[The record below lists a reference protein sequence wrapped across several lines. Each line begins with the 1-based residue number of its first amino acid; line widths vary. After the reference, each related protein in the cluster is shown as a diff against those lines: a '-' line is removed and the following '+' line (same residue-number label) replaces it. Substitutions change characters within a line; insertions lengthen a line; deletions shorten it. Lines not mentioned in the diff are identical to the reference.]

1 MIITHFFGLL
11 IVILQE
17 ICNTKFSVTFIIT
30 NIRKIKKMIKSL
42 ESLVDLA
49 KGKDKRKI
57 AVAAAGDYHV
67 LKAIHNATE
76 HGIVEPILIG
86 CEDDIKRIS
95 SEIKFNVKP
104 HKVINISDPYEA
116 SLEATKLIS
125 DGKADFLMKGLV
137 SSGLFLKAVLNK
149 EFGLRTGSLLSHV
162 AIFETPYYH
171 KLLGVTDA
179 AMNVDPDLEEK
190 IDIIKNA
197 VKVFHGLKNR
207 NPKVA
212 ILGSVET
219 INPKMEATMHA
230 ATISMMN
237 YRKQIK
243 GCIIDGPLALDGA
256 ISEKSAKLKHITSN
270 VAGEADLILAPD
282 INGANI
288 LYKSLNF
295 LGGATSAAVIM
306 GAKVPIVLTSRGDS
320 EKSKFL
326 SIALAAAIS

>member
-1 MIITHFFGLL
+1 
-11 IVILQE
+11 
-17 ICNTKFSVTFIIT
+17 
-30 NIRKIKKMIKSL
+30 MIKNL
-42 ESLVDLA
+42 ESLVELA
-49 KGKDKRKI
+49 KSKDKRKL

-67 LKAIHNATE
+67 LEAIAQATLE
-76 HGIVEPILIG
+76 GIIEPILIG
-86 CEDDIKRIS
+86 NEETIRRIS
-95 SEIKFNVKP
+95 DEINFDLKNIE
-104 HKVINISDPYEA
+104 VINILDPFEA
-116 SLEATKLIS
+116 SLTATKMIGE
-125 DGKADFLMKGLV
+125 GKADFLMKGLV
-137 SSGLFLKAVLNK
+137 SSGLLLKAVLNK

-162 AIFETPYYH
+162 ALFETPYYH

-179 AMNVDPDLEEK
+179 AMNVDPGLEEK
-190 IDIIKNA
+190 IDIINNA
-197 VKVFHGLKNR
+197 VKVFHGLNNM

-237 YRKQIK
+237 YRNQIK

-256 ISEKSAKLKHITSN
+256 ISREAAELKHIKSD

-288 LYKSLNF
+288 LYKALNF
-295 LGGATSAAVIM
+295 LGGATAAAVIM
-306 GAKVPIVLTSRGDS
+306 GAKVPIVLTSRGDT

>member
-1 MIITHFFGLL
+1 
-11 IVILQE
+11 
-17 ICNTKFSVTFIIT
+17 
-30 NIRKIKKMIKSL
+30 MIKNL

-49 KGKDKRKI
+49 KSKDKRKL
-57 AVAAAGDYHV
+57 AVAAAGDFHV
-67 LKAIHNATE
+67 MEAIANATNQ
-76 HGIVEPILIG
+76 GIIEPILVGKEEDIRNIASKINFDL
-86 CEDDIKRIS
+86 DDIQVV
-95 SEIKFNVKP
+95 NVC
-104 HKVINISDPYEA
+104 DPYDA
-116 SLEATKLIS
+116 SLEAVKLIGE
-125 DGKADFLMKGLV
+125 GKADFLMKGLV
-137 SSGLFLKAVLNK
+137 SSGLLLKAVLNK

-179 AMNVDPDLEEK
+179 AMNVDPGLEEK

-197 VKVFHGLKNR
+197 VKVFHGLNNK

-256 ISEKSAKLKHITSN
+256 ISREAAELKHITSE

-295 LGGATSAAVIM
+295 LGGATAAAVIM

>member
-1 MIITHFFGLL
+1 
-11 IVILQE
+11 
-17 ICNTKFSVTFIIT
+17 
-30 NIRKIKKMIKSL
+30 MIKNL
-42 ESLVDLA
+42 ESLVELA
-49 KGKDKRKI
+49 KSKDKRKL

-67 LKAIHNATE
+67 LEAIANATAQ
-76 HGIVEPILIG
+76 GIIEPILIG
-86 CEDDIKRIS
+86 NEEEIRKIAADIKFDIQN
-95 SEIKFNVKP
+95 IQ
-104 HKVINISDPYEA
+104 VINVLDPFQA
-116 SLEATKLIS
+116 SVEATKMIGE
-125 DGKADFLMKGLV
+125 GKADFLMKGLV
-137 SSGLFLKAVLNK
+137 SSGLLLKAVLNK
-149 EFGLRTGSLLSHV
+149 DHGLRTGSLLSHV
-162 AIFETPYYH
+162 ALFETPYYH
-171 KLLGVTDA
+171 KLLCVTDA
-179 AMNVDPDLEEK
+179 AMNVDPGLEEK

-197 VKVFHGLKNR
+197 VRVYHGLNNP

-212 ILGSVET
+212 IIGSVET
-219 INPKMEATMHA
+219 VNPKMEATMHA

-256 ISEKSAKLKHITSN
+256 INKEAAELKHITSD
-270 VAGEADLILAPD
+270 VAGEADIILAPD

-295 LGGATSAAVIM
+295 LGGATAAAVIM